1 MQILPMKLILLIAAI
16 TQSMASQT
24 IFEFNNS
31 VNLKNWTIIDD
42 TVMGG
47 KSSSTIK
54 LDQEGNGVFEGH
66 VSLKNNGGFSSAR
79 LNLDK
84 KQINNCTKIGLKL
97 KGDGKKYQF
106 RIKAKSSDYYSYTAS
121 FSTSGKW
128 EYIEIPL
135 TNMIPTYRGRTL
147 NKPNFSENHFEQI
160 SLFIGNKKEESFKL
174 IVKTIELK

>member
-1 MQILPMKLILLIAAI
+1 MKLLILTIAI
-16 TQSMASQT
+16 LQSIASET
-24 IFEFNNS
+24 IFEFTKS
-31 VNLKNWTIIDD
+31 VDIKKWTTIDD

-47 KSSSTIK
+47 KSTSRVK
-54 LDQEGNGVFEGH
+54 LDKDGNGVFEGH

-106 RIKAKSSDYYSYTAS
+106 RIKTKSSDYYSYTAS
-121 FSTSGKW
+121 FSTSGNW

-160 SLFIGNKKEESFKL
+160 SLFIGNKKEERFKL

>member
-1 MQILPMKLILLIAAI
+1 MKLLILTVAILQSIA
-16 TQSMASQT
+16 SET
-24 IFEFNNS
+24 IFEFTKS
-31 VNLKNWTIIDD
+31 VDIKNWTTIDD

-47 KSSSTIK
+47 KSSSRVK
-54 LDQEGNGVFEGH
+54 LDKDGNGVFEGH

-147 NKPNFSENHFEQI
+147 NKPNFSDNHFEQI
-160 SLFIGNKKEESFKL
+160 SLFIGNKKEENFKL